1 MQNQAAGAALYGGT
15 ERLHPKSQA
24 GTTRAPLAILRRT
37 IYEGASSGDCHGRSA
52 ASQRALYARFQ
63 REGDR
68 QGARAARRRRDPRPR
83 GFGRARRQGC
93 RPGAGRAGGARGG
106 LWIARGRRPRER
118 RSHSVGRSG
127 PGGIMLA
134 ARALS
139 DARAPEKTRL
149 WAMMETPM
157 AILSAGSIAATAAD
171 PTARLEVLVMG
182 LNDLAKETRARLTPG
197 RASFSTWL
205 ALCVAAARAHGCDI
219 VDGVYNDIGDLDGF
233 RDECEQGREMG
244 LDGKTLIHPSQ
255 IEICNAVFAPSATEV
270 ESARAI
276 IEAFALPENA
286 GRGVI
291 QRNGRMVE
299 RLHAELAERSLA
311 IARRITAFAGA
322 ETVEFGSR
330 A

>member
-1 MQNQAAGAALYGGT
+1 MKERSQEIVMVARPRRSVLYMPGSNAKAIAKARGLPADAVILDLEDSVAPDAKVAARAQVVQAVREGGFGAREVAVRVNGAHTPWGEADLAAAI
-15 ERLHPKSQA
+15 SA
-24 GTTRAPLAILRRT
+24 APDAILLPK
-37 IYEGASSGDCHGRSA
+37 ID
-52 ASQRALYARFQ
+52 
-63 REGDR
+63 
-68 QGARAARRRRDPRPR
+68 
-83 GFGRARRQGC
+83 
-93 RPGAGRAGGARGG
+93 
-106 LWIARGRRPRER
+106 
-118 RSHSVGRSG
+118 G

-197 RASFSTWL
+197 RATFSTWL

-219 VDGVYNDIGDLDGF
+219 LDGVYNDIGDLDGF

-255 IEICNAVFAPSATEV
+255 IEICNEVFAPSATEV

-291 QRNGRMVE
+291 QLNGRMVE
-299 RLHAELAERSLA
+299 RLHAELAERTLA

-322 ETVEFGSR
+322 ETVAFGSR